1 MAVYSYNL
9 ACCEISLFLSKS
21 VMHGELQ
28 MYNKKPYSQR
38 IMVHVSYHD
47 MYSAGPNHVGLNCKL
62 TLLYANAIQIDMEKN
77 EIIII

>member
-9 ACCEISLFLSKS
+9 ARCEISVFLSKS

-28 MYNKKPYSQR
+28 MYNTKPYSQR

-47 MYSAGPNHVGLNCKL
+47 MYSAGSNHVGQHCKL
-62 TLLYANAIQIDMEKN
+62 TLLDANTQMQFKLIWRRMI
-77 EIIII
+77 